1 MKTDFQIGSP
11 VLIPF
16 LLRFA
21 EPLKHS
27 APQRMR
33 YDEARQI
40 AQVYLNDKWV
50 DSPDALDQSTHS
62 TRVTKVQAETTD
74 EE

>member
-1 MKTDFQIGSP
+1 MTTNFQINSP

-21 EPLKHS
+21 EPLKNTT
-27 APQRMR
+27 PQRLR
-33 YDEARQI
+33 YDEVRQI

-50 DSPDALDQSTHS
+50 DSPDVLYHTTHS
-62 TRVTKVQAETTD
+62 TMITKVQNETTD
-74 EE
+74 DE

>member
-1 MKTDFQIGSP
+1 MITDFQISSP

-21 EPLKHS
+21 EPLKYT
-27 APQRMR
+27 APQRLR
-33 YDEARQI
+33 YDKSRQI

-50 DSPDALDQSTHS
+50 DSPDALDHSTHS
-62 TRVTKVQAETTD
+62 TRVTKVHAETTD
-74 EE
+74 DE